1 MASAEAALADA
12 EAQVADAQLALDN
25 TVLRAPFRG
34 TVLSLAGGVGETP
47 LAAERG
53 TAAASIVPA
62 GPGSAENRSAATQ
75 SGFVIL
81 SDMRQDYVTA
91 QVNEADIG
99 KVAKGQE
106 AQVTFPAT
114 GVTVKGTVDSI
125 QQQETVINNVVEYD
139 VAIKLDKAPDVAP
152 RPGQSAS
159 VQIITASKPNVLRVP
174 NAAIVPAGGAN
185 LVTVRRNNQ
194 LVKVPV
200 TIGLVGDSTTEVSGN
215 LLHLG
220 DVVVLPENGSES
232 IGGQPTVRTSGSK

>member
-1 MASAEAALADA
+1 M
-12 EAQVADAQLALDN
+12 
-25 TVLRAPFRG
+25 
-34 TVLSLAGGVGETP
+34 AGGVGETP

-53 TAAASIVPA
+53 TSAASIIPA

-81 SDMRQDYVTA
+81 ADMRQDYVTA

-99 KVAKGQE
+99 QVSKGQS
-106 AQVTFPAT
+106 ATVTFPAT
-114 GVTVKGTVDSI
+114 GVTAHGTVEEI
-125 QQQETVINNVVEYD
+125 QQQENVVNNVVEYA
-139 VAIKLDKAPDVAP
+139 VAIKMDKAANIAP

-174 NAAIVPAGGAN
+174 NAAIIPAGGAN

-200 TIGLVGDSTTEVSGN
+200 TVGLVGDSATEVSGN
-215 LLHLG
+215 LLHPG
-220 DVVVLPENGSES
+220 DVVVLPESGGSES
-232 IGGQPTVRTSGSK
+232 IGGQNTVRTSGSRGLSAK